1 MPKFP
6 SLKMSE
12 RTFDRRVLPIGIA
25 LKQMNYIEYDRR
37 CAPRHTR
44 ADTLSLGTCA
54 ASPRGITTPCLASL
68 DQYNHGTLA
77 RTSR

>member
-6 SLKMSE
+6 ALKMSE

-44 ADTLSLGTCA
+44 ADTLSRHLC
-54 ASPRGITTPCLASL
+54 GITTRHHHALPRLS
-68 DQYNHGTLA
+68 
-77 RTSR
+77 